1 MTTIYRFLIKKFY
14 YSTRRN
20 FIKITHHGI
29 IDASYFMKNNLK
41 IFNVLIILI
50 TLVISLYL
58 ILSACSSRLTQ
69 PDNEQSNNENTES
82 IESSNQGYSGGDGA
96 VSSSESSVAQNS
108 SSQSNESNIST
119 EGTTTESASTES
131 TTSESTTSES
141 TTTENSQQAWEEVLE
156 KPSVKL
162 SIIKGPEYAQDGV
175 ICYYRVKAEVTGNP
189 APRIIFSKDDSNGTW
204 GSNIAQINLMQNA
217 SYNLVCDVKNSEGS
231 STSSITLNWVA
242 GDNTNTSNETT
253 SGQSNQQETSI
264 DYSNPG
270 NFRIDVNLTAQ
281 LVSVYYNDNLI
292 KSLKC
297 SGGTAENPTITG
309 TFTTNQKIYYAWV
322 PKFNEGA
329 YYWVRFYSAY
339 LFHSVPFDKNGNMIA
354 EEASKIGTPAS
365 HGCVR
370 MALEDAKWFYETLP
384 LEIKVTTHY

>member
-1 MTTIYRFLIKKFY
+1 
-14 YSTRRN
+14 
-20 FIKITHHGI
+20 
-29 IDASYFMKNNLK
+29 MKNKLK
-41 IFNVLIILI
+41 ILNVLIILI
-50 TLVISLYL
+50 TLAISLYL
-58 ILSACSSRLTQ
+58 ILSACSSSLTQ

-82 IESSNQGYSGGDGA
+82 VKSSNQGDSGGDGT
-96 VSSSESSVAQNS
+96 VSSSESSVAQESSSEVIDGSDNSSDDSGNNQETGNENS
-108 SSQSNESNIST
+108 SSQSNESIA
-119 EGTTTESASTES
+119 TT
-131 TTSESTTSES
+131 ES
-141 TTTENSQQAWEEVLE
+141 TTTENSQQAREEVLE

-162 SIIKGPEYAQDGV
+162 SIIKGPEYAQDGA

-204 GSNIAQINLMQNA
+204 GRNIAQINLTQNEA
-217 SYNLVCDVKNSEGS
+217 YNLVCDVKNSEGS
-231 STSSITLNWVA
+231 SASSITLNWIA
-242 GDNTNTSNETT
+242 GDNTSTESTSNETT
-253 SGQSNQQETSI
+253 SEQSNQQETSI

-297 SGGTAENPTITG
+297 SGGAAETPTVTG

-322 PKFNEGA
+322 PKFNQGA
-329 YYWVRFYSAY
+329 YYWVRFYGAY

-354 EEASKIGTPAS
+354 EETNKIGTPAS

-384 LEIKVTTHY
+384 LGIKVTIHY

>member
-1 MTTIYRFLIKKFY
+1 MKK
-14 YSTRRN
+14 
-20 FIKITHHGI
+20 
-29 IDASYFMKNNLK
+29 NLK

-50 TLVISLYL
+50 TLAISLCL

-69 PDNEQSNNENTES
+69 PNNEQS
-82 IESSNQGYSGGDGA
+82 DGT
-96 VSSSESSVAQNS
+96 VSSSENSVAQESSSEVIDGSDNSSDDSGNNQETGNENS
-108 SSQSNESNIST
+108 SSQSNESII
-119 EGTTTESASTES
+119 STES
-131 TTSESTTSES
+131 TTKESTTKES
-141 TTTENSQQAWEEVLE
+141 TTKESTSTENSQQAKEEVLE

-162 SIIKGPEYAQDGV
+162 SIIKGPEYAQDGA
-175 ICYYRVKAEVTGNP
+175 ICYYRIKAEVTGNP
-189 APRIIFSKDDSNGTW
+189 APQIIFSKDDSNGTW
-204 GSNIAQINLMQNA
+204 GSNIAQTNLTQNEA
-217 SYNLVCDVKNSEGS
+217 YNLVCDVKNSEGS

-242 GDNTNTSNETT
+242 GDNTSTSNETT
-253 SGQSNQQETSI
+253 SSI

-292 KSLKC
+292 KRLKC

-309 TFTTNQKIYYAWV
+309 TFTTNKKIYYAWV

-329 YYWVRFYSAY
+329 YYWVRFYGAY

-384 LEIKVTTHY
+384 LGIKVTIHY

>member
-1 MTTIYRFLIKKFY
+1 
-14 YSTRRN
+14 
-20 FIKITHHGI
+20 
-29 IDASYFMKNNLK
+29 MKNKLK
-41 IFNVLIILI
+41 ILNVSIILTALAI
-50 TLVISLYL
+50 FLFL
-58 ILSACSSRLTQ
+58 ILSACSSRLIQ
-69 PDNEQSNNENTES
+69 PNNEESNNENTES
-82 IESSNQGYSGGDGA
+82 VESSDQGYSGGDGT
-96 VSSSESSVAQNS
+96 VSSSKNSVAQESSIKGIDGSGNSSDDSSNNQETGNENS
-108 SSQSNESNIST
+108 SSQSEESIVST
-119 EGTTTESASTES
+119 ENTTLES
-131 TTSESTTSES
+131 TS
-141 TTTENSQQAWEEVLE
+141 TENSQQAREEVLE

-162 SIIKGPEYAQDGV
+162 SIIKGPEYAQDGA

-189 APRIIFSKDDSNGTW
+189 TPQIIFSKDDSNGTW
-204 GSNIAQINLMQNA
+204 GSNIAQINLTQNEA
-217 SYNLVCDVKNSEGS
+217 YNLVCDAKNSEGS

-242 GDNTNTSNETT
+242 GDNTSTSNETT

-292 KSLKC
+292 KSLRC
-297 SGGTAENPTITG
+297 SSGTAETPTITG

-322 PKFNEGA
+322 PRFNQGA
-329 YYWVRFYSAY
+329 YYWVRFYGAY

-354 EEASKIGTPAS
+354 EEAGKIGTPAS

-384 LEIKVTTHY
+384 LGIKVTIRY

>member
-1 MTTIYRFLIKKFY
+1 
-14 YSTRRN
+14 
-20 FIKITHHGI
+20 
-29 IDASYFMKNNLK
+29 MKNNLK
-41 IFNVLIILI
+41 ILNVLIILI
-50 TLVISLYL
+50 TLAISLCL

-69 PDNEQSNNENTES
+69 PDNKQSGGTDSSLGSSIVQESSKEVINGSDNNSGDSGNNQETGNENP
-82 IESSNQGYSGGDGA
+82 GP
-96 VSSSESSVAQNS
+96 
-108 SSQSNESNIST
+108 QSNESIAT
-119 EGTTTESASTES
+119 TES
-131 TTSESTTSES
+131 TTTEG
-141 TTTENSQQAWEEVLE
+141 TTTENSQQDSEEVLE

-162 SIIKGPEYAQDGV
+162 SVIAGPEYAQDGA

-204 GSNIAQINLMQNA
+204 GSNIAQINLTQNEA
-217 SYNLVCDVKNSEGS
+217 YNLVCDVKNSEGS
-231 STSSITLNWVA
+231 SNSSITLNWVA
-242 GDNTNTSNETT
+242 GVNTSTSNETA

-281 LVSVYYNDNLI
+281 LVSVYYSDNLI

-297 SGGTAENPTITG
+297 SGGTAENPTVTG

-322 PKFNEGA
+322 SKFNMGA
-329 YYWVRFYSAY
+329 YYWVRFYGAY
-339 LFHSVPFDKNGNMIA
+339 LFHSVPFDKNGNIIVQ
-354 EEASKIGTPAS
+354 EASKIGTPAS

-384 LEIKVTTHY
+384 LGAKVTIHY

>member
-1 MTTIYRFLIKKFY
+1 
-14 YSTRRN
+14 
-20 FIKITHHGI
+20 
-29 IDASYFMKNNLK
+29 MKNNLK
-41 IFNVLIILI
+41 ILNVLIILI
-50 TLVISLYL
+50 TLAISLCL
-58 ILSACSSRLTQ
+58 IFSACSSRLTQ
-69 PDNEQSNNENTES
+69 PNNEQSNNENTES
-82 IESSNQGYSGGDGA
+82 IESSNQGNSGGDGT
-96 VSSSESSVAQNS
+96 VSSSESSVAQESSTEVIDGSDNSSDDSGNNQETGNENS
-108 SSQSNESNIST
+108 SSQSNESIV
-119 EGTTTESASTES
+119 TTESTNTES
-131 TTSESTTSES
+131 TTTES
-141 TTTENSQQAWEEVLE
+141 TTTENSQQTREEVLE

-162 SIIKGPEYAQDGV
+162 SIINGPEYAQDGA

-189 APRIIFSKDDSNGTW
+189 APQIIFSKDDSNGTW
-204 GSNIAQINLMQNA
+204 GSNIAQINLTQNEA
-217 SYNLVCDVKNSEGS
+217 YNLVCDVKNSEGS

-242 GDNTNTSNETT
+242 GDNTSTSNETT

-297 SGGTAENPTITG
+297 SGGTAENPTVTG

-322 PKFNEGA
+322 PKFNMGA
-329 YYWVRFYSAY
+329 YYWVRFYGAY

-384 LEIKVTTHY
+384 LGIKVTIHY